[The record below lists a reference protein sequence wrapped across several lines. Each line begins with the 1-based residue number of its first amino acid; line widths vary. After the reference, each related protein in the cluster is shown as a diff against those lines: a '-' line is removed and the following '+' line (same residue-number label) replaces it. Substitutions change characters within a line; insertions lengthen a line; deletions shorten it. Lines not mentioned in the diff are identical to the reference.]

1 MEESDLRFLQVQRAA
16 VADPARASEW
26 AGKKLCWV
34 PHEKDGFVAGS
45 IKQETNDEVIVEIC
59 DSGKTVTIS
68 KDDVQKA
75 NPPKFDK
82 VEDMSELTYLNE
94 ASVLH
99 NLKERYFSSLIY
111 TYSGLFCV
119 VINPYKRL
127 PIYSESLIEEFKGKK
142 RHEMPPHIFAIADSA
157 YRSMLQDRE
166 DQSILCTGESGA
178 GKTEN
183 TKKVIQYLAHVAGA
197 TRSKGSQS
205 TVSPAKGELEQ
216 QLLQANPILEAFGNS
231 KTVKNDNSSR
241 FGKFIRI
248 NFDMSGYIS
257 GANIEFYLLEKSR
270 TLRQAPEERSF
281 HIFYQF
287 LRGTGVAE
295 KGGCIYKQKVTLHR
309 RAKESSRLRIADS
322 AMSEIKT
329 VSRSRMKGSGAVW
342 SIKISPYQ
350 VYKETD
356 IDGRSAATAA
366 AYLLE
371 DIDKYRFLVNGNIT
385 LPNVDDSQEFQS
397 TLKSMRIMGFAED
410 EITSVLR
417 VVSATILMGNL
428 EFTQEKKSDQAILP
442 NDKVIQKVCHLLGL
456 PVIELTKAFLR
467 PRIKVGREFVNK
479 AQNKE
484 QAEFAVEAIAKASY
498 ERMFK
503 WLVNRINK
511 SLDRTRRQGAS
522 FIGILDIAGFEI
534 FELNSFEQLC
544 INFTNEKLQQL
555 FNNTMFIMEQEEYQR
570 EGIEWQFIDFG
581 LDLQPTIDL
590 IEKPMGLLALLDEQ
604 CLFPKAT
611 DKTLVEKLQK
621 THSKHPKF
629 IVPDMRAKSDFAVVH
644 YAGRVDYSA
653 DQWLM
658 KNMDPLNENVVALMQ
673 SSTDSF
679 VCSIWKDG
687 KLLCLYHKIA
697 NISEDFQ
704 AEFAGICAAEMN
716 ETAFGVRAKK
726 GMFRTVSQLHKEQLT
741 RLMTTLRNTSP
752 HFVRCIIPNHE
763 KKAGKINS
771 MLVLEQLRCNG
782 VLEGIRICRQ
792 GFPNRVPFQEFR
804 HRYEI
809 LTPNVIPRGF
819 MDGKEAVKK
828 MIEFLEVDAN
838 LYRIGQSKVFF
849 RTGVLAHLEEERDLK
864 LTDLI
869 VQFQAQCRAFLAR
882 RLYAKRVQQF
892 NAIRLIQRNGLA
904 WMKLRNW
911 QWWRLFTKVKPLL
924 QVTNQEAAIAAKE
937 DEIRAIREKLENVEA
952 EYRESLGKVDQVI
965 AERNVLQ
972 DQLQQEA
979 DNNAELEEVKNR
991 LQLKKN
997 ELEDMVNEMR
1007 DRLVEEE
1014 QRTEKM
1020 VHEKKKLVETVRDL
1034 EEQLEQEEQAR
1045 QKLQL
1050 DKANVDQRVKNVET
1064 KLVDLTDSHDK
1075 LLKEKRMLE
1084 DKMNQLNLQLTEE
1097 EERVKQVAR
1106 QRGKFEGHVQEL
1118 EQELLRE
1125 RQLKNEVEQHKR
1137 KLITELE
1144 DSRELLEE
1152 KRNKLEE
1159 LNGQLMKREE
1169 ELSLVLTRSDEEAA
1183 TIALLQKQIRDMQ
1196 ATIDELRED
1205 IETERVARNKAE
1217 MARREVVAQL
1227 EKVKGDMLDK
1237 VDETSV
1243 LQDIMRRKEDEVRDL
1258 KKAIES
1264 TSQALENK
1272 LEEQKHKYN
1281 RQIEDLHEKFEQQ
1294 KKINSQQ
1301 EKYRHQVENERAEMS
1316 QELITLQAQK
1326 AEADKRRKQQESQL
1340 MDVQSQLA
1348 ECNEYRLQALEQLE
1362 KTREELDEIT
1372 RSREDEEQIVSNLN
1386 RKIAT
1391 LEEQLHEI
1399 SDQVQEETRAKLA
1412 QINRV
1417 RQLEEEMAT
1426 ILEER
1431 DELDATRQHMER
1443 DLIQLRTQLSEA
1455 RKKADEG
1462 IIQHMEELRK
1472 KAQRDL
1478 ENCQHLLDES
1488 EAAKERLVQSKKKLQ
1503 QELEDANIE
1512 LENIRTASREMEK
1525 RQKKFD
1531 MQLAEERANVQKV
1544 ILERDAHAQESRD
1557 RETRIL
1563 SLVNE
1568 LEHLKGTIDETERVR
1583 RMLQLELD
1591 ESISSKDDV
1600 GKNVHEL
1607 EKAKRQ
1613 LEQTVQEQ
1621 KVMIE
1626 ELEDQLGFSEDAR
1639 LRLEVNMQALRAEQE
1654 RNLTTKD
1661 LEAEDK
1667 RRSLVKQ
1674 LRDIEQE
1681 LENERRSKTGAIS
1694 QKKKMEA
1701 HIAEIE
1707 QQLDV
1712 SNRLKD
1718 EYNKQL
1724 KKNQQMIKEYQHD
1737 SEEARQM
1744 KEEIASQL
1752 RDIERRLRSAEAENQ
1767 RLAEANEMLISQK
1780 RQLELEKDE
1789 LEEYRGRGG
1798 VMSSEDKRRLE
1809 QKLAQLEE
1817 ELEEEQNNAEIAI
1830 DKQRKAQQQLE
1841 QITTELS
1848 MERSVAQKSE
1858 AERQGLERQ
1867 NRELK
1872 AKLAE
1877 LESTA
1882 QSRARAQIAA
1892 LEAKI
1897 QYLEEQNSAESQE
1910 RHNATRQ
1917 FRRIEKR
1924 LHDTILQ
1931 LEDERRNVE
1940 QQKEIAEK
1948 CNLRAKQ
1955 MRRQLDEQEEEM
1967 TRERAKS
1974 RNLQREIDDLT
1985 EANDTLTRENSN
1997 LRGGVARRN
2006 RENIRLRST
2015 YQIPGSSDNL
2025 TRNDDEDGSIGT
2037 EGDFVS

>member
-1 MEESDLRFLQVQRAA
+1 MNLI
-16 VADPARASEW
+16 PAS
-26 AGKKLCWV
+26 
-34 PHEKDGFVAGS
+34 
-45 IKQETNDEVIVEIC
+45 
-59 DSGKTVTIS
+59 
-68 KDDVQKA
+68 
-75 NPPKFDK
+75 
-82 VEDMSELTYLNE
+82 
-94 ASVLH
+94 
-99 NLKERYFSSLIY
+99 
-111 TYSGLFCV
+111 
-119 VINPYKRL
+119 
-127 PIYSESLIEEFKGKK
+127 
-142 RHEMPPHIFAIADSA
+142 
-157 YRSMLQDRE
+157 
-166 DQSILCTGESGA
+166 
-178 GKTEN
+178 
-183 TKKVIQYLAHVAGA
+183 
-197 TRSKGSQS
+197 
-205 TVSPAKGELEQ
+205 
-216 QLLQANPILEAFGNS
+216 
-231 KTVKNDNSSR
+231 
-241 FGKFIRI
+241 
-248 NFDMSGYIS
+248 
-257 GANIEFYLLEKSR
+257 
-270 TLRQAPEERSF
+270 
-281 HIFYQF
+281 
-287 LRGTGVAE
+287 
-295 KGGCIYKQKVTLHR
+295 
-309 RAKESSRLRIADS
+309 
-322 AMSEIKT
+322 
-329 VSRSRMKGSGAVW
+329 
-342 SIKISPYQ
+342 
-350 VYKETD
+350 
-356 IDGRSAATAA
+356 
-366 AYLLE
+366 YLLE

-385 LPNVDDSQEFQS
+385 LPNVDDAQEFQS

-417 VVSATILMGNL
+417 VVSATVLMGNF

-442 NDKVIQKVCHLLGL
+442 DDRGTSSGLVKVCHLLGL

-673 SSTDSF
+673 ASTDPF
-679 VCSIWKDG
+679 VCGIWKD
-687 KLLCLYHKIA
+687 
-697 NISEDFQ
+697 
-704 AEFAGICAAEMN
+704 AEFAGICATEMN

-819 MDGKEAVKK
+819 MDGKEAVK
-828 MIEFLEVDAN
+828 
-838 LYRIGQSKVFF
+838 
-849 RTGVLAHLEEERDLK
+849 DLK

-869 VQFQAQCRAFLAR
+869 IQFQAQCRAFLAR
-882 RLYAKRVQQF
+882 RLYVKRMQQSS
-892 NAIRLIQRNGLA
+892 AIRVLQRNGLA

-924 QVTNQEAAIAAKE
+924 QVTNQEAAISAKE
-937 DEIRAIREKLENVEA
+937 DELRAIREKLDKVES
-952 EYRESLGKVDQVI
+952 EYKESLGKIDQVM

-972 DQLQQEA
+972 DQLQQET

-997 ELEDMVNEMR
+997 ELEEMVNEMR
-1007 DRLVEEE
+1007 DRLVDEE

-1020 VHEKKKLVETVRDL
+1020 SQEKKKLVETVRDL

-1064 KLVDLTDSHDK
+1064 KLVDITDAHDK
-1075 LLKEKRMLE
+1075 LLKEKRILE
-1084 DKMNQLNLQLTEE
+1084 EKMNQLNMQLSEE
-1097 EERVKQVAR
+1097 EERVK
-1106 QRGKFEGHVQEL
+1106 
-1118 EQELLRE
+1118 
-1125 RQLKNEVEQHKR
+1125 
-1137 KLITELE
+1137 
-1144 DSRELLEE
+1144 
-1152 KRNKLEE
+1152 
-1159 LNGQLMKREE
+1159 
-1169 ELSLVLTRSDEEAA
+1169 
-1183 TIALLQKQIRDMQ
+1183 QKQIRDMQ

-1205 IETERVARNKAE
+1205 IETERAARNKAE

-1258 KKAIES
+1258 KKALES
-1264 TSQALENK
+1264 STHALENK
-1272 LEEQKHKYN
+1272 LEEQKLKYN
-1281 RQIEDLHEKFEQQ
+1281 RQVEELHEKLEQQ
-1294 KKINSQQ
+1294 KKVTSQQ
-1301 EKYRHQVENERAEMS
+1301 EKYKHQADNERAELA
-1316 QELITLQAQK
+1316 QELATIQAQK
-1326 AEADKRRKQQESQL
+1326 AEADKRRKQQEVQFL
-1340 MDVQSQLA
+1340 DIQSQLA
-1348 ECNEYRLQALEQLE
+1348 ECDEHRLQVLEQLD
-1362 KTREELDEIT
+1362 KAREELEHIS
-1372 RSREDEEQIVSNLN
+1372 RAREDEEQLVSNLN
-1386 RKIAT
+1386 RKVAA
-1391 LEEQLHEI
+1391 LEEQLHEL
-1399 SDQVQEETRAKLA
+1399 SDQVQEETRLKLA

-1417 RQLEEEMAT
+1417 RQLEEEKAT
-1426 ILEER
+1426 IAEER
-1431 DELDATRQHMER
+1431 DEIDAARQHMER
-1443 DLIQLRTQLSEA
+1443 DITVLRQQLTEA

-1462 IIQHMEELRK
+1462 VIQQMEELRK

-1478 ENCQHLLDES
+1478 ENTQHQLEES
-1488 EAAKERLVQSKKKLQ
+1488 EASKERLVQSKKKLQ

-1531 MQLAEERANVQKV
+1531 MQLAEERANVQKA

-1568 LEHLKGTIDETERVR
+1568 LEQLKGAIDETERVR

-1613 LEQTVQEQ
+1613 LEQTVLEQ
-1621 KVMIE
+1621 KATIE
-1626 ELEDQLGFSEDAR
+1626 ELEDQLGFAEDAR
-1639 LRLEVNMQALRAEQE
+1639 LRLEVNIQALRAEQD
-1654 RNLTTKD
+1654 RNLNAKD
-1661 LEAEDK
+1661 QEAEDK

-1674 LRDIEQE
+1674 LRDLEQE
-1681 LENERRSKTGAIS
+1681 LENERRSKAGAIS

-1712 SNRLKD
+1712 ANRLKD

-1767 RLAEANEMLISQK
+1767 RLSEANEMLTSQK
-1780 RQLELEKDE
+1780 RQLEQDKDE
-1789 LEEYRGRGG
+1789 LEELRGRGG
-1798 VMSSEDKRRLE
+1798 SFSSEEKRRLE

-1841 QITTELS
+1841 QLTTELS

-1872 AKLAE
+1872 AKIAE

-1897 QYLEEQNSAESQE
+1897 QYLEEQNSVESQE

-1985 EANDTLTRENSN
+1985 EANDTLTRENNN
-1997 LRGGVARRN
+1997 LRGGAARRN
-2006 RENIRLRST
+2006 RENMRLRSA

-2037 EGDFVS
+2037 EGESVS

>member
-1 MEESDLRFLQVQRAA
+1 
-16 VADPARASEW
+16 
-26 AGKKLCWV
+26 
-34 PHEKDGFVAGS
+34 
-45 IKQETNDEVIVEIC
+45 
-59 DSGKTVTIS
+59 
-68 KDDVQKA
+68 
-75 NPPKFDK
+75 
-82 VEDMSELTYLNE
+82 
-94 ASVLH
+94 
-99 NLKERYFSSLIY
+99 
-111 TYSGLFCV
+111 
-119 VINPYKRL
+119 
-127 PIYSESLIEEFKGKK
+127 
-142 RHEMPPHIFAIADSA
+142 
-157 YRSMLQDRE
+157 
-166 DQSILCTGESGA
+166 
-178 GKTEN
+178 
-183 TKKVIQYLAHVAGA
+183 
-197 TRSKGSQS
+197 
-205 TVSPAKGELEQ
+205 
-216 QLLQANPILEAFGNS
+216 
-231 KTVKNDNSSR
+231 
-241 FGKFIRI
+241 
-248 NFDMSGYIS
+248 
-257 GANIEFYLLEKSR
+257 
-270 TLRQAPEERSF
+270 
-281 HIFYQF
+281 
-287 LRGTGVAE
+287 
-295 KGGCIYKQKVTLHR
+295 
-309 RAKESSRLRIADS
+309 
-322 AMSEIKT
+322 
-329 VSRSRMKGSGAVW
+329 
-342 SIKISPYQ
+342 
-350 VYKETD
+350 
-356 IDGRSAATAA
+356 
-366 AYLLE
+366 
-371 DIDKYRFLVNGNIT
+371 
-385 LPNVDDSQEFQS
+385 
-397 TLKSMRIMGFAED
+397 
-410 EITSVLR
+410 
-417 VVSATILMGNL
+417 
-428 EFTQEKKSDQAILP
+428 
-442 NDKVIQKVCHLLGL
+442 
-456 PVIELTKAFLR
+456 
-467 PRIKVGREFVNK
+467 
-479 AQNKE
+479 
-484 QAEFAVEAIAKASY
+484 
-498 ERMFK
+498 
-503 WLVNRINK
+503 
-511 SLDRTRRQGAS
+511 
-522 FIGILDIAGFEI
+522 
-534 FELNSFEQLC
+534 
-544 INFTNEKLQQL
+544 
-555 FNNTMFIMEQEEYQR
+555 
-570 EGIEWQFIDFG
+570 
-581 LDLQPTIDL
+581 
-590 IEKPMGLLALLDEQ
+590 MGLLALLDEQ

-673 SSTDSF
+673 ASTDPF
-679 VCSIWKDG
+679 VCGIWKDG
-687 KLLCLYHKIA
+687 SPVFQIGKIHFYVFS
-697 NISEDFQ
+697 IL

-828 MIEFLEVDAN
+828 MIEYLEIDSN

-869 VQFQAQCRAFLAR
+869 IQFQAQCRAFLAR
-882 RLYAKRVQQF
+882 RLYVKRMQQSS
-892 NAIRLIQRNGLA
+892 AIRVLQRNGLA

-924 QVTNQEAAIAAKE
+924 QVTNQEAAISAKE
-937 DEIRAIREKLENVEA
+937 DELRVVREKLDKVES
-952 EYRESLGKVDQVI
+952 EYKESLGKIDQVL

-972 DQLQQEA
+972 DQLQQET

-997 ELEDMVNEMR
+997 ELEEMVNEMR
-1007 DRLVEEE
+1007 DRLVDEE

-1020 VHEKKKLVETVRDL
+1020 SLEKKKLVETVRDL

-1050 DKANVDQRVKNVET
+1050 DKANVDQRVKNVEI
-1064 KLVDLTDSHDK
+1064 KLVDITDAHDK
-1075 LLKEKRMLE
+1075 LLKEKRILE
-1084 DKMNQLNLQLTEE
+1084 DKMNQLNQQLSEE

-1106 QRGKFEGHVQEL
+1106 QRGKVEGHVQEL

-1125 RQLKNEVEQHKR
+1125 RQIKGELEQQKR
-1137 KLITELE
+1137 KLISELD

-1152 KRNKLEE
+1152 KRSKLEE

-1169 ELSLVLTRSDEEAA
+1169 ELSQVLTRSDEEAA

-1205 IETERVARNKAE
+1205 IETERAARNKAE

-1237 VDETSV
+1237 
-1243 LQDIMRRKEDEVRDL
+1243 
-1258 KKAIES
+1258 
-1264 TSQALENK
+1264 
-1272 LEEQKHKYN
+1272 
-1281 RQIEDLHEKFEQQ
+1281 
-1294 KKINSQQ
+1294 
-1301 EKYRHQVENERAEMS
+1301 AELA
-1316 QELITLQAQK
+1316 QELANIQAQK
-1326 AEADKRRKQQESQL
+1326 AEADKRRKQQEVQFL
-1340 MDVQSQLA
+1340 DMQSQLA
-1348 ECNEYRLQALEQLE
+1348 ECDEHRLQVIEQLE
-1362 KTREELDEIT
+1362 KTREELEHIT
-1372 RSREDEEQIVSNLN
+1372 RAREDEEQNVSNLN
-1386 RKIAT
+1386 RKIAA
-1391 LEEQLHEI
+1391 LEEQLHELA
-1399 SDQVQEETRAKLA
+1399 DQVQDIGVVRLQLA
-1412 QINRV
+1412 
-1417 RQLEEEMAT
+1417 
-1426 ILEER
+1426 
-1431 DELDATRQHMER
+1431 
-1443 DLIQLRTQLSEA
+1443 EA

-1462 IIQHMEELRK
+1462 IIQQMEELRK

-1478 ENCQHLLDES
+1478 ENTQHQLEES
-1488 EAAKERLVQSKKKLQ
+1488 EASKERLIQSKKKLQ
-1503 QELEDANIE
+1503 QELEQ
-1512 LENIRTASREMEK
+1512 M
-1525 RQKKFD
+1525 
-1531 MQLAEERANVQKV
+1531 
-1544 ILERDAHAQESRD
+1544 
-1557 RETRIL
+1557 
-1563 SLVNE
+1563 
-1568 LEHLKGTIDETERVR
+1568 KGTIDETERVR

-1613 LEQTVQEQ
+1613 LEQTVLEQ
-1621 KVMIE
+1621 KATIE
-1626 ELEDQLGFSEDAR
+1626 ELEDQLGFAEDAR
-1639 LRLEVNMQALRAEQE
+1639 LRLEVNIQALRAEQD
-1654 RNLTTKD
+1654 RNLKS
-1661 LEAEDK
+1661 LQEAEDK

-1681 LENERRSKTGAIS
+1681 LENERRSKAGAIS

-1712 SNRLKD
+1712 ANRLKD

-1767 RLAEANEMLISQK
+1767 RLAEANELLTSQK
-1780 RQLELEKDE
+1780 RQLEQEKDE
-1789 LEEYRGRGG
+1789 LEELRG
-1798 VMSSEDKRRLE
+1798 RLE
-1809 QKLAQLEE
+1809 QL
-1817 ELEEEQNNAEIAI
+1817 
-1830 DKQRKAQQQLE
+1830 
-1841 QITTELS
+1841 TTELS

-1872 AKLAE
+1872 AKIAE

-1917 FRRIEKR
+1917 YRRIEKR

-1931 LEDERRNVE
+1931 LEDERRN
-1940 QQKEIAEK
+1940 AEK

-1974 RNLQREIDDLT
+1974 RSLQREIDDLT
-1985 EANDTLTRENSN
+1985 EANDTLIRENNN
-1997 LRGGVARRN
+1997 LRGGAARRN
-2006 RENIRLRST
+2006 RENMRLRSA

-2037 EGDFVS
+2037 EGESVSSVIGENRKLNLRSNVNLYKNRTSTLSVTGSDHTDELKKTSV